1 MGLLES
7 MSCFWT
13 GKTIWELYALL
24 ESISCFWTFKFS
36 QPNNSFSEATR
47 GWCGPMK
54 RLSQVGR
61 WNCECKSNK
70 QNAVYRSV
78 THVSK
83 KIDKL
88 SFTTPV
94 GGVLVLGWMVT
105 THDLPTGLTPNYR
118 KIATWSAS
126 RIVEEGRPPPK
137 TWSWSL
143 FWLKTPWETPVVH
156 TIGDLFENPRE
167 TTATHTV
174 AESGGNQCWTV
185 IRNSRRPSRWLSGWF
200 VRFIITI
207 LIESKTLILAYNHVS
222 QIIWKRVK

>member
-1 MGLLES
+1 
-7 MSCFWT
+7 
-13 GKTIWELYALL
+13 
-24 ESISCFWTFKFS
+24 
-36 QPNNSFSEATR
+36 
-47 GWCGPMK
+47 MK

-105 THDLPTGLTPNYR
+105 THDLPTGLTPNYQ
-118 KIATWSAS
+118 KIATRSAS

-137 TWSWSL
+137 TWS
-143 FWLKTPWETPVVH
+143 
-156 TIGDLFENPRE
+156 
-167 TTATHTV
+167 
-174 AESGGNQCWTV
+174 
-185 IRNSRRPSRWLSGWF
+185 
-200 VRFIITI
+200 
-207 LIESKTLILAYNHVS
+207 
-222 QIIWKRVK
+222 